1 MIGSAMHASRLR
13 RPAASIVALAAVL
26 VITGCF
32 DAPLERRLDIYFHGN
47 GSVEVSAL
55 TRVTE
60 AWRDH
65 PQSRVADRIDAER
78 DAILH
83 GEDLWSRAV
92 RAMAPAKGR
101 IAYDY
106 EKGAL
111 VVYHRQGISG
121 DPRSIEKLFAVADM
135 TASLERENRTLT
147 LEITPD
153 GASRATMRQRREVAE
168 ALESFSG
175 SAADYLDKLAALYRY
190 LETAPD
196 RAGPVLAALLDY
208 DPPGLKA
215 AAEPGARERRLVD
228 EVKKASES
236 LMEILTVK
244 EDEAFTV
251 DEMSRLV
258 YDPFPAPVVIEVTGD
273 VIEREGFD
281 GAGSGPFES
290 PRVSL
295 WDALE
300 SLEGRWITPLPAV
313 AEVEALRKADD
324 SETPDD
330 EAQARLY
337 ESLVAAPRHAGDVP
351 DAGEVRAALEE
362 ALRTPDVYRLK
373 WRLPADAAA
382 ADGAG
387 EGGER

>member
-1 MIGSAMHASRLR
+1 MTPSRLCR
-13 RPAASIVALAAVL
+13 LATLIAALGTVLFLA
-26 VITGCF
+26 GCF
-32 DAPLERRLDIYFHGN
+32 DAPLEHRLDIYFHGD

-55 TRVTE
+55 TRVTQS
-60 AWRDH
+60 WRDH
-65 PQSRVADRIDAER
+65 PESRVADRIDAER

-92 RAMAPAKGR
+92 RAMAPAKER

-111 VVYHRQGISG
+111 VVYHRQGISE
-121 DPRSIEKLFAVADM
+121 DPRSIEKLFTVADM

-147 LEITPD
+147 LEIAPD

-175 SAADYLDKLAALYRY
+175 SAADYLGKLAALYRY

-196 RAGPVLAALLDY
+196 RSGPAIAALLDY
-208 DPPGLKA
+208 DPPALEG
-215 AAEPGARERRLVD
+215 AAEPGAEERRLVGD
-228 EVKKASES
+228 VKKASES

-244 EDEAFTV
+244 EDEAYTV

-258 YDPFPAPVVIEVTGD
+258 YDPFPAPVVIEITGE
-273 VIEREGFD
+273 VIERAGFD
-281 GAGSGPFES
+281 GPGSGPFES

-300 SLEGRWITPLPAV
+300 SLEGRWVTPLPAV
-313 AEVEALRKADD
+313 AQVEALRKADE

-337 ESLVAAPRHAGDVP
+337 ESLVAAPRRAGEVP

-362 ALRTPDVYRLK
+362 ALRTPDDYRLK
-373 WRLPADAAA
+373 WRLPSENAAH
-382 ADGAG
+382 DDEGEAG
-387 EGGER
+387 GGQ